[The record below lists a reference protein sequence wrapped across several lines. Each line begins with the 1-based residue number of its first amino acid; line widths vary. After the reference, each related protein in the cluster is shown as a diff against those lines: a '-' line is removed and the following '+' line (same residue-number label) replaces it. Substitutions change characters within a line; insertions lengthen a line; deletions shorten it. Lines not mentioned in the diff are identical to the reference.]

1 MVRSDDLDRIFFNH
15 EIRGWRHCAN
25 LHSELSHWAE
35 MPLNW
40 GDIRGPVFLNID
52 ALPARLARRGH
63 QVTSPL
69 DRRGGPSVNIALYP
83 VDVMAA
89 GY

>member
-1 MVRSDDLDRIFFNH
+1 
-15 EIRGWRHCAN
+15 
-25 LHSELSHWAE
+25 